1 MIGLAI
7 TGIVVVMIAVLV
19 IVERSSR
26 DKGR

>member
-7 TGIVVVMIAVLV
+7 TGIVVVMIAILV

>member
-7 TGIVVVMIAVLV
+7 TGIVVVMVAILV

-26 DKGR
+26 DKGG